1 LGLPPP
7 ANSGSDRLDRRL
19 VALFAI
25 TTGVAVANIYY
36 VQPLIDV
43 IAEAFHV
50 SDAGAG
56 LLVAL
61 SQLGYLIGLAFLV
74 PLGDLIERRRLIASM
89 LLLAA
94 VAAAAC
100 AAAPTFAALAGALV
114 LLGVLSVAA
123 QVVVPLA
130 SSMAGED
137 ERGQIVGTVMS
148 GLLIG
153 ILSARIFS
161 GLIAELAG
169 WRAVYAL
176 AAAGM
181 ATLALGL
188 RRAMP
193 LAPPPQSHLGYRETL
208 RSVLRLVRREPILR
222 QRMAMGLASFTSF
235 AILWTSL
242 TYLLSAP
249 PFDYGEGV
257 IGIFGIAGIAGAS
270 IAPVSGRLADR
281 GHARLALTAFL
292 LLLLA
297 SWGILALGRSSAV
310 VLVIGIVALDLGT
323 QGAQINNQTTIYA
336 LEPEARS
343 RITTAY
349 LVAGFCGMTIGST
362 LAALVYGAAG
372 WYAVCGLGAGFIAL
386 ALLIWATTQRL
397 GRAGARPEGIE
408 QSSSVVAGG

>member
-1 LGLPPP
+1 MPAH
-7 ANSGSDRLDRRL
+7 ANSGPNRLDRRL

-50 SDAGAG
+50 SDASAG

-61 SQLGYLIGLAFLV
+61 SQLGYLLGLAFLV
-74 PLGDLIERRRLIASM
+74 PLGDLLERRQLIASM
-89 LLLAA
+89 LGFAA

-100 AAAPTFAALAGALV
+100 AAAPGFAVLAGALV
-114 LLGVLSVAA
+114 ILGVLSVAA

-130 SSMAGED
+130 SSMAGEE
-137 ERGQIVGTVMS
+137 ERGQVVGTVMS

-161 GLIAELAG
+161 GLIADLAG
-169 WRAVYAL
+169 WRTVYAL
-176 AAAGM
+176 AAIGM
-181 ATLALGL
+181 AALALTL
-188 RRAMP
+188 RRVMP
-193 LAPPPQSHLGYRETL
+193 LAPPPQSRVGYRGTL
-208 RSVLRLVRREPILR
+208 RSVLRLVGREPVLR
-222 QRMAMGLASFTSF
+222 QRMAMGLCSFASF

-242 TYLLSAP
+242 TFLLSGA
-249 PFDYGEGV
+249 PFDYSEGL

-281 GHARLALTAFL
+281 GHARLALTVFL
-292 LLLLA
+292 ILLLA
-297 SWGILALGRSSAV
+297 SWGVLALGRSSAA
-310 VLVIGIVALDLGT
+310 VLIIGIVALDLGT

-349 LVAGFCGMTIGST
+349 LVAGFCGMTLGST
-362 LAALVYGAAG
+362 LAALVYSAAG
-372 WYAVCGLGAGFIAL
+372 WDAICGLGAAFVAVAL
-386 ALLIWATTQRL
+386 AIWAATQRL
-397 GRAGARPEGIE
+397 GRDDLESAAIEPESVGAG
-408 QSSSVVAGG
+408 S